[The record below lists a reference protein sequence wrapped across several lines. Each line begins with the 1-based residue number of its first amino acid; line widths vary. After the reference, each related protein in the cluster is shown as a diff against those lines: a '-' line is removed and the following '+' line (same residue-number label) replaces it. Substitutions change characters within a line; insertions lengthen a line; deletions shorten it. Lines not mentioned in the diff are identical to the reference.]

1 VTLRAAQRR
10 VGITQDALAQS
21 LTERFIFGDEAVGGM
36 MPSARILAEEYGVSR
51 LFLREVL
58 AGLQR
63 QGLIE
68 TIPGKGVYIR
78 KPNMLNAARNVHATI
93 RQSSATARDLIEA
106 RGNLEEQCAAL
117 AATRATDQ
125 DIEQMEVA
133 LRAFD
138 EASSLI
144 PRAQADI
151 AFHSLVAKGTHNPVL
166 QIMFGSIT
174 TLAFDTML
182 RSLSD
187 PSIFKVGAPLHHT
200 ILKAIKNK
208 DEDAARRAMSKH
220 IHLAEKSYKSDLDRE
235 LREIAERI
243 VKDVL
248 QSNLTVDEILDSAL
262 KNYEVELKRT

>member
-1 VTLRAAQRR
+1 MTPTTRTT
-10 VGITQDALAQS
+10 GMSQDALAQN
-21 LTERFIFGDEAVGGM
+21 LTERFIFGDEAKDGL
-36 MPSARILAEEYGVSR
+36 MPSTRILSEQYGVSR

-63 QGLIE
+63 QGLIR
-68 TIPGKGVYIR
+68 TVPGKGIYVR
-78 KPNMLNAARNVHATI
+78 KPNVLNAARNVHATI
-93 RQSSATARDLIEA
+93 RQSTATARDLIEA

-117 AATRATDQ
+117 AAERATES
-125 DIEQMEVA
+125 DIEQMELA

-138 EASSLI
+138 DANHVI

-182 RSLSD
+182 RSLTD
-187 PSIFKVGAPLHHT
+187 PEIMRTGAPLHHT
-200 ILKAIKNK
+200 ILKSIKK
-208 DEDAARRAMSKH
+208 RDPKGAKAAMSKH
-220 IHLAEKSYKSDLDRE
+220 IHLAEKSYQSDLDKE

-243 VKDVL
+243 VREVL
-248 QSNLTVDEILDSAL
+248 HSTQSVDEILAASLQDYSVDLRQA
-262 KNYEVELKRT
+262 

>member
-1 VTLRAAQRR
+1 MKALQKRI
-10 VGITQDALAQS
+10 GITQDALAQS
-21 LTERFIFGDEAVGGM
+21 LTERFIFGEEALDGL
-36 MPSARILAEEYGVSR
+36 MPSTRILAEEYGVSR

-68 TIPGKGVYIR
+68 TFPGKGIYVR
-78 KPNMLNAARNVHATI
+78 KPSMLNAARNVHTTI
-93 RQSSATARDLIEA
+93 RQSTATARDLIEA

-117 AATRATDQ
+117 AAERATTE
-125 DIEQMEVA
+125 DIAQMEFA
-133 LRAFD
+133 LKALD
-138 EASSLI
+138 DANGLI
-144 PRAQADI
+144 PMAQADI
-151 AFHSLVAKGTHNPVL
+151 AFHSLLAKSTHNPVL

-187 PSIFKVGAPLHHT
+187 PEIYKEGAPLHYT
-200 ILKAIKNK
+200 ILKAVKNR
-208 DEDAARRAMSKH
+208 DGLAARRAMSKH
-220 IHLAEKSYKSDLDRE
+220 IHLAEDSYKNDLDRE

-248 QSNLTVDEILDSAL
+248 QSSLSIDEILSSAL
-262 KNYEVELKRT
+262 KDYSVELGQS

>member
-1 VTLRAAQRR
+1 MTLRAVQRR
-10 VGITQDALAQS
+10 IGITQDALAQN
-21 LTERFIFGDEAVGGM
+21 LTERFIFGDEAIAGM

-68 TIPGKGVYIR
+68 TVPGKGVYVR
-78 KPNMLNAARNVHATI
+78 KPNMLSAARNVHATI

-117 AATRATDQ
+117 AAQRATAQ
-125 DIEQMEVA
+125 DIEQMELA
-133 LRAFD
+133 LKAFD
-138 EASSLI
+138 DATSLV

-187 PSIFKVGAPLHHT
+187 PEIFKVGAPLHHT
-200 ILKAIKNK
+200 ILRAIKNR
-208 DEDAARRAMSKH
+208 DDIAAKRAMSKH

-248 QSNLTVDEILDSAL
+248 QSSLSVDQILDTAL
-262 KNYEVELKRT
+262 QDYEVDLKQS

>member
-1 VTLRAAQRR
+1 VKALQKR

-21 LTERFIFGDEAVGGM
+21 LTERFIFGEEALDGL
-36 MPSARILAEEYGVSR
+36 MPSTRILAEEYGVSR

-68 TIPGKGVYIR
+68 TFPGKGIYVR
-78 KPNMLNAARNVHATI
+78 KPSMLNAARNVHTTI
-93 RQSSATARDLIEA
+93 RQSTATARDLIEA

-117 AATRATDQ
+117 AAERATTE
-125 DIEQMEVA
+125 DIAQMEFA
-133 LRAFD
+133 LKALD
-138 EASSLI
+138 DAN
-144 PRAQADI
+144 
-151 AFHSLVAKGTHNPVL
+151 AFHSLLAKSTHNPVL

-187 PSIFKVGAPLHHT
+187 PEIYKEGAPLHYT
-200 ILKAIKNK
+200 ILKAVKNR
-208 DEDAARRAMSKH
+208 DGLAARKAMSKH
-220 IHLAEKSYKSDLDRE
+220 IHLAEDSYKNDLDRE

-248 QSNLTVDEILDSAL
+248 QSSLSIEEILSSAL
-262 KNYEVELKRT
+262 KDYSVDLGQS

>member
-1 VTLRAAQRR
+1 MTLRAVQRR

-21 LTERFIFGDEAVGGM
+21 LTERFIFGDEAVDGL

-106 RGNLEEQCAAL
+106 RGNLEEQCAGL
-117 AATRATDQ
+117 AAIRATEQ

-138 EASSLI
+138 EATSLV

-151 AFHSLVAKGTHNPVL
+151 AFHSLVAKSTHNPVL

-187 PSIFKVGAPLHHT
+187 PEIFKVGAPLHHT
-200 ILKAIKNK
+200 ILRAIKSK
-208 DEDAARRAMSKH
+208 DEIAAKRAMSKH

-248 QSNLTVDEILDSAL
+248 QSSLSVDQILDTAL
-262 KNYEVELKRT
+262 QDYEVDLKQS